1 MVSGQAPEMIEEL
14 NIELDDEPIIISVKL
29 GDGYNEPPTAVK
41 TEENVLWQQF
51 FDSHI
56 SILYTLVCKNLGGI
70 LINDI

>member
-41 TEENVLWQQF
+41 TEENVL
-51 FDSHI
+51 
-56 SILYTLVCKNLGGI
+56 
-70 LINDI
+70 